1 MKLFYLLFVAL
12 ISQGVSAI
20 SFSGFDLKSLKLP
33 HDTNWVNSNSSIT
46 LAYDLENENKTNEGI
61 TITIN
66 NTVNNTV
73 NINLDSQDYISLPLF
88 PGVYELTASAG
99 QDSKD
104 LPKVITL
111 KRETHDKWIIK
122 AFEIHKKVVERKT
135 KVMI

>member
-61 TITIN
+61 TITI
-66 NTVNNTV
+66 NNTV

>member
-33 HDTNWVNSNSSIT
+33 HDTNWVNSTSSIT

-61 TITIN
+61 TITI
-66 NTVNNTV
+66 NNTV